1 MSGSERRGGG
11 SGFGIERVPRDET
24 STARGR
30 RRRRSCATR
39 RIPLFPDARS
49 SSIKKTRRSSSFPV
63 APFRVVV
70 AMRALLS
77 VGDAWVDPRDVAGIS
92 RGVGA
97 GRADAHGAHLPP
109 RGGLFRRRGRDARR
123 RVDHRVSF
131 ASVVALI
138 EARDRILAEC
148 HPPGSLWSD
157 PSNANKRLL
166 VLLNPAAGKGRGVE
180 AYERDVAPV
189 LACLTSFRPRSAPA
203 SPAGGSGASPPPSPT
218 PSPTGDSRVDV
229 RVTAR
234 RGDAQRGAS
243 PRLDLDAYA
252 AVVCVGGDGTLA
264 EIFNARAPATGR
276 RLRRRALPHRR
287 DPRRLRKRRRQ
298 VTRRTAR
305 RTVRSHERRARGR
318 RGALHAVD
326 CAEITVVADRSA
338 GAPCAPSSPSPGA
351 FSRTSTSSPNGF
363 DGSAVSDSPYRRRV
377 VRILFMRRYRA
388 TSRRTP
394 TSGGDVRGARRIR
407 VRVPNDSPR
416 RTPGLR
422 RASRRRGGA
431 FGRHR
436 GRGHGV
442 SSGMARNH
450 GRRAGRVGVVSSVG
464 VVRVMF
470 AAPAAEASDGAYDV
484 LIVSGASKL
493 ALLGLLLVF
502 DAGGHVN
509 HPAVTYV
516 KASAFEIS
524 PGTSDDGGGGYVA
537 VDGELV
543 ATARRDEGTRRGGG
557 TGTGDVAH
565 AVRRDQGGG
574 DGGRGDG
581 VRGGRGGGRRRRE
594 RRVRRS
600 RGDERRAVVYR
611 ESEKCL
617 HLVKLSH
624 KTPACAV
631 IRPRLS

>member
-1 MSGSERRGGG
+1 
-11 SGFGIERVPRDET
+11 
-24 STARGR
+24 
-30 RRRRSCATR
+30 
-39 RIPLFPDARS
+39 
-49 SSIKKTRRSSSFPV
+49 
-63 APFRVVV
+63 
-70 AMRALLS
+70 MRELLS

-97 GRADAHGAHLPP
+97 DALTLTVHTFPP

-131 ASVVALI
+131 ASVVELI

-166 VLLNPAAGKGRGVE
+166 VLVNPAAGKGRGVE

-234 RGDAQRGAS
+234 RGDAQTAVAT
-243 PRLDLDAYA
+243 LDLDAYA

-264 EIFNARAPATGR
+264 EIFNGLMSRRGDPDAASVAARFPIGVIPAGSGNAVAKSLAELHGEPCDRTSA
-276 RLRRRALPHRR
+276 ALA
-287 DPRRLRKRRRQ
+287 
-298 VTRRTAR
+298 V
-305 RTVRSHERRARGR
+305 ARGGLR
-318 RGALHAVD
+318 PVD
-326 CAEITVVADRSA
+326 RAVVAD
-338 GAPCAPSSPSPGA
+338 PSGDVAMHSLLSL
-351 FSRTSTSSPNGF
+351 SWGF
-363 DGSAVSDSPYRRRV
+363 FADVDIESERFRWLGGLRFTLQAL

-388 TSRRTP
+388 TSVRFRPAETSEETFADSDAAGSDARHSPRVAARRAAR
-394 TSGGDVRGARRIR
+394 SGATAGVAMASRPGWREITGDVQGVWALSLPWGAE
-407 VRVPNDSPR
+407 D
-416 RTPGLR
+416 
-422 RASRRRGGA
+422 
-431 FGRHR
+431 
-436 GRGHGV
+436 
-442 SSGMARNH
+442 
-450 GRRAGRVGVVSSVG
+450 
-464 VVRVMF
+464 MF

-543 ATARRDEGTRRGGG
+543 ATARRT
-557 TGTGDVAH
+557 
-565 AVRRDQGGG
+565 
-574 DGGRGDG
+574 
-581 VRGGRGGGRRRRE
+581 RE
-594 RRVRRS
+594 RDGEGEPGPGTWRMPYGETKVEVTA
-600 RGDERRAVVYR
+600 GGATVFAAVEGAGVAAAN
-611 ESEKCL
+611 
-617 HLVKLSH
+617 V
-624 KTPACAV
+624 A
-631 IRPRLS
+631 

>member
-1 MSGSERRGGG
+1 M
-11 SGFGIERVPRDET
+11 
-24 STARGR
+24 
-30 RRRRSCATR
+30 RSPPFIT
-39 RIPLFPDARS
+39 IVV
-49 SSIKKTRRSSSFPV
+49 SFPV
-63 APFRVVV
+63 APFGLVV
-70 AMRALLS
+70 AMRELLS

-97 GRADAHGAHLPP
+97 DALTLTVHTFPP

-131 ASVVALI
+131 GSVVELI

-157 PSNANKRLL
+157 PANADKRLL
-166 VLLNPAAGKGRGVE
+166 VLVNPAAGKGRGLE

-234 RGDAQRGAS
+234 RGDAQTAVAT
-243 PRLDLDAYA
+243 LDLDAYA

-264 EIFNARAPATGR
+264 EIFNG
-276 RLRRRALPHRR
+276 LMSRR
-287 DPRRLRKRRRQ
+287 DDPDAASVAARFPIGVIPAGSGNAVAKSIAELHGEPCD
-298 VTRRTAR
+298 RTSAALA
-305 RTVRSHERRARGR
+305 VARGGLR
-318 RGALHAVD
+318 PIDRA
-326 CAEITVVADRSA
+326 VVADPS
-338 GAPCAPSSPSPGA
+338 GAVAMHSLLSLSW
-351 FSRTSTSSPNGF
+351 GF
-363 DGSAVSDSPYRRRV
+363 FADVDIESERFRWLGGLRFTLQAI

-388 TSRRTP
+388 TAVRFRPAETFAHPDPDQNRNRDPSEDANSAAVAARRAARSGATAGVAVASRPGWREIT
-394 TSGGDVRGARRIR
+394 GDVQGVWALSLPWGAE
-407 VRVPNDSPR
+407 DM
-416 RTPGLR
+416 
-422 RASRRRGGA
+422 
-431 FGRHR
+431 H
-436 GRGHGV
+436 
-442 SSGMARNH
+442 
-450 GRRAGRVGVVSSVG
+450 
-464 VVRVMF
+464 

-543 ATARRDEGTRRGGG
+543 AAAKWERDGDRGGEPGPG
-557 TGTGDVAH
+557 TWRMPYGETKVEVMTGGATVFAAVEGKGVA
-565 AVRRDQGGG
+565 AANV
-574 DGGRGDG
+574 
-581 VRGGRGGGRRRRE
+581 
-594 RRVRRS
+594 
-600 RGDERRAVVYR
+600 A
-611 ESEKCL
+611 
-617 HLVKLSH
+617 
-624 KTPACAV
+624 
-631 IRPRLS
+631 